1 MNLLGFSGHPQ
12 PSPARFGAVETS
24 KLESKN
30 PATGESL
37 GSLNVTPSSALL
49 ETFNRSRQ
57 AQSSWACLPLKT
69 RIQKL
74 IDLREV
80 LIEERHEIASL
91 LSRENGKPIFEA
103 LSAELLPAVDLLTYY
118 ARNSAKIL
126 KKRKLPLSLL
136 KYRKSEIEH
145 WPLGVV
151 AVISPWNYPFLLPFG
166 EIAPILTAGNAVV
179 FKPSEVTPLIGL
191 KIQSLFEKAGYP
203 TGLLQT
209 VIGDGTLGQAL
220 IEQKPAKVFFTG
232 SVATGRKVMTQAAS
246 HLIPVNLELGGK
258 DALIVLDDADLDY
271 ATSCVLWGAFT
282 NSGQVCASTERVLIH
297 ESIAGEFK
305 NLLSKKAKSLRPGD
319 PLNPST
325 DLGAVTFEKQKSVY
339 EAHLSEARS
348 HGAEITFGGTFSP
361 DRTRLAPT
369 LITGAGVES
378 LQAYT
383 EETFGPVVALTTFKN
398 DGEAVLKA
406 NSSRY
411 GLVAS
416 VISRDLGRARKL
428 ASQLEVGTV
437 NINEVLYTAGLGET
451 PWGGIKESGIGRSH
465 GPWGLLEAVHV
476 RHVHSPRLFSQRKSP
491 WWFPYSRLQYDLFD
505 AVFLLYRKSWIQ
517 KISALPRLIFKAISF
532 FKNEDRI

>member
-1 MNLLGFSGHPQ
+1 MSEASLI
-12 PSPARFGAVETS
+12 
-24 KLESKN
+24 SKN

-37 GSLNVTPSSALL
+37 GSLDVTPRQALFDI
-49 ETFNRSRQ
+49 FNRARVAQ
-57 AQSSWACLPLKT
+57 ASWARLPLKART
-69 RIQKL
+69 QKL

-80 LIEERHEIASL
+80 LINERHEIASL

-103 LSAELLPAVDLLTYY
+103 LSAELLPAVDVLTYY
-118 ARNSAKIL
+118 AKSSAKIL
-126 KKRKLPLSLL
+126 KTKNLPLSLF
-136 KYRKSEIEH
+136 KHRKSEIEH

-203 TGLLQT
+203 AGLLQT
-209 VIGDGTLGQAL
+209 VIGDGALGQAL
-220 IEQKPAKVFFTG
+220 IDQKPAKVFFTG
-232 SVATGRKVMTQAAS
+232 SVATGRKVMAQAAGQ
-246 HLIPVNLELGGK
+246 LIPVNLELGGK
-258 DALIVLDDADLDY
+258 DALIVLDDANLDY

-282 NSGQVCASTERVLIH
+282 NSGQVCASTERVLVH

-305 NLLSKKAKSLRPGD
+305 NRLAQKAKHLRAGD
-319 PLNPST
+319 PLQPST

-348 HGAEITFGGTFSP
+348 HGAEIAFGGIFSP

-383 EETFGPVVALTTFKN
+383 EETFGPVVALTTFKS
-398 DGEAVLKA
+398 DREAIQKA

-416 VISRDLGRARKL
+416 VISSDLGRAREI

-476 RHVHSPRLFSQRKSP
+476 RHVHSPRLFSQHKSP
-491 WWFPYSRLQYDLFD
+491 WWFPYSKQQYDLFD
-505 AVFLLYRKSWIQ
+505 ALFALYRRSWTH
-517 KISALPRLIFKAISF
+517 KISALPQLLLKAIRF
-532 FKNEDRI
+532 FKNEARL